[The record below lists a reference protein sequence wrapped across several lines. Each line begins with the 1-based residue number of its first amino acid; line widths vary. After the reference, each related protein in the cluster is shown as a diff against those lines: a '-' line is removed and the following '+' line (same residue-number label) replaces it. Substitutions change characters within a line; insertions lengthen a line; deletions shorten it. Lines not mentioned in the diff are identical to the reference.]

1 MPLIF
6 LVQQPFKSL
15 GSTSV
20 TEEFIAFEGF
30 LSQFK
35 LHPNVGFFW
44 MIDFTTFQLAV
55 YKKKNPNDNVL
66 TVLN

>member
-6 LVQQPFKSL
+6 LVQHPFQSL
-15 GSTSV
+15 GSTSG
-20 TEEFIAFEGF
+20 TEEFMAFEGC

-44 MIDFTTFQLAV
+44 M
-55 YKKKNPNDNVL
+55 
-66 TVLN
+66 